1 MNYLWNFLWFV
12 VGFVA
17 GVFYTHTSKPSKDKR
32 LIANDETCR
41 RNQDALDAVLNTWR
55 PGLQKKQ
62 KAAWWNEKMLE
73 QLLWSKQCD
82 SNRLNRPPPVLGHL
96 PRSIHGPKPGLQR
109 FGDYIEMGPD
119 YKVAMV
125 DGKVKVVLKD
135 ETEE

>member
-1 MNYLWNFLWFV
+1 MNYVWIFLWLV

-17 GVFYTHTSKPSKDKR
+17 GVFYTQISKPSKDER
-32 LIANDETCR
+32 LIANDEICR
-41 RNQDALDAVLNTWR
+41 ENQGALNAVLDTWR
-55 PGLQKKQ
+55 PGLRKKQ

-82 SNRLNRPPPVLGHL
+82 SDRLRHPPPVLGHL
-96 PRSIHGPKPGLQR
+96 PCSIHGPMNGLAR
-109 FGDYIEMGPD
+109 SGDFIELGPD